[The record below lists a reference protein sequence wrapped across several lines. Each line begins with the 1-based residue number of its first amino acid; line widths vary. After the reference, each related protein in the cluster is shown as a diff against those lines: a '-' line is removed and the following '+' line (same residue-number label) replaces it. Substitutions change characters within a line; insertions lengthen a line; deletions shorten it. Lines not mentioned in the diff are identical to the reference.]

1 MDNALKELDTALAL
15 LSTIFVNQGNVEVMA
30 TAKTCI
36 RKAQTLIKRAKEA
49 EVKDDGE
56 RESRKAD

>member
-1 MDNALKELDTALAL
+1 MDNAVKELDTALAL

-36 RKAQTLIKRAKEA
+36 RKAQDLIKMPKKPDMPKKS
-49 EVKDDGE
+49 EVNDDGN
-56 RESRKAD
+56 